1 MKPWND
7 VAYQRI
13 TSAESLGDNI
23 VVHFENG
30 ETSEVAN
37 RVLIPFDFS
46 DIKWD
51 DIKYNPFEI
60 IVPAQPEPIHIPWDK
75 IRVLTDKEFAKD
87 LANRSEKQSKL
98 IGLKIKRLREK
109 KGIRSNELAERAGI
123 TPQTISRIEQGHTD
137 VGFATLRKI
146 LASMG
151 YSLSDLASQEA
162 ELDIENTPRSFNLL
176 VKRLSKAGIDSKL
189 LIQKIIPVK
198 LQEALNTQMSN
209 QPTMLLDEAA
219 SYVSNVYGWPLKE
232 IWSNQTLIVKTN
244 PSELAYFK
252 KPSNANENQIR
263 AYCHYA
269 YYLAK
274 IVLKTTV
281 QKPTYEFPGSL
292 EEFKI
297 MYLKSNKE
305 LELKSLIDF
314 VWSLGIAVLPLNDPG
329 VFHGAS
335 WNIDGRH
342 IIILKQNAKS
352 HARWIFDLLHELYH
366 VFVHLQKENT
376 SVVELEEL
384 NPFSDSESLEELEAN
399 AFTNQVIFGDDAE
412 RLAEV
417 CVESAEWKLENL
429 KQAVIKISKKEKIQV
444 DFLAN
449 YLAFRLAYQGQD
461 WWATA
466 AKMQISEP
474 EPFSIA
480 TEIFK
485 KNVQIQKLNPIDHNL
500 LTTAISN

>member
-1 MKPWND
+1 
-7 VAYQRI
+7 
-13 TSAESLGDNI
+13 
-23 VVHFENG
+23 
-30 ETSEVAN
+30 
-37 RVLIPFDFS
+37 
-46 DIKWD
+46 
-51 DIKYNPFEI
+51 
-60 IVPAQPEPIHIPWDK
+60 
-75 IRVLTDKEFAKD
+75 
-87 LANRSEKQSKL
+87 
-98 IGLKIKRLREK
+98 
-109 KGIRSNELAERAGI
+109 
-123 TPQTISRIEQGHTD
+123 
-137 VGFATLRKI
+137 
-146 LASMG
+146 
-151 YSLSDLASQEA
+151 
-162 ELDIENTPRSFNLL
+162 
-176 VKRLSKAGIDSKL
+176 
-189 LIQKIIPVK
+189 
-198 LQEALNTQMSN
+198 
-209 QPTMLLDEAA
+209 
-219 SYVSNVYGWPLKE
+219 LKE

-399 AFTNQVIFGDDAE
+399 AFANQVIFGDDAE